1 MYIFT
6 ILLLLA
12 ISAMLYL
19 MVRALPR
26 VAEEAGT
33 KETFLDR
40 WARSKLPE
48 KIDIAINGMLV
59 KLLRRVKVVAL
70 KFDNAVSVGLRKAAA
85 EEREKERRAGFDLK
99 DIKDAP
105 DDREGPDGAAQ

>member
-12 ISAMLYL
+12 VGAMLYL

-26 VAEEAGT
+26 VAEEAGA

-48 KIDIAINGMLV
+48 KIDIALNGMLV

-70 KFDNAVSVGLRKAAA
+70 KFDNAVSVGLRKATA

-99 DIKDAP
+99 DIKDVS
-105 DDREGPDGAAQ
+105 DDREDFDGASQ